1 MDGYEQTPRRAP
13 NPRRR
18 KRTKMQNFKEAYLP
32 VILLA
37 LVVLLIAIFVISSI
51 RNALLR
57 GEQDNPGSNADSTK
71 SSQDLALEEKAEAL
85 LKEANL
91 YASSYDYDRAIATLN
106 DFPGDINKFDSLT
119 KALDGFAL
127 TKQGLVT
134 WNDLSEIPHLSFN
147 MLVADAERTFSSTVD
162 YAEQF
167 RADYITTGEFTAI
180 LQQLYDKG
188 YVLVRMEDMI
198 TSSASGYT
206 VSGVSLPSGKMPI
219 MLTETHAN
227 YYNYLSDG
235 DYDGVP
241 DADGA
246 GFATQ
251 LILDE
256 NGELTCQ
263 MLNAQG
269 ETITGA
275 FDIVPI
281 LEAFTKEHPDFSY
294 HGSKATLAVTGYE
307 GLFGYDV
314 TAKDKDENPD
324 AYDSEVKRVSEL
336 VDVLRSKGYTIASY
350 TYDHAAYGDIS
361 DGAVSE
367 DIDHWKD
374 EIVPILG
381 DVDTLVLAKGS
392 DIANPGVEYS
402 GFKFR
407 SLEDVGFRFYIGYCE
422 GAQNWALVTPDYIRQ
437 GRLPVSGQ
445 SLEETPDLFSAL
457 FDAAAVLDSSR

>member
-37 LVVLLIAIFVISSI
+37 LVVLLVAILLISAI

-57 GEQDNPGSNADSTK
+57 GDQEDPDTSSTK
-71 SSQDLALEEKAEAL
+71 SSQDQALEEKAEAL

-91 YASSYDYDRAIATLN
+91 YASGYDYDRAIATLN
-106 DFPGDINKFDSLT
+106 DFPGEINKFDNLT

-127 TKQGLVT
+127 AKQGLIL
-134 WNDLSEIPHLSFN
+134 WNDLSKIPHLSFN
-147 MLVADAERTFSSTVD
+147 MLIADAERTFSSTVN
-162 YAEQF
+162 YAAQI

-180 LQQLYDKG
+180 LQQLYDTG

-206 VSGVSLPSGKMPI
+206 VSGVSLPNGKTPI
-219 MLTETHAN
+219 MLTETHVN

-241 DADGA
+241 DANGA
-246 GFATQ
+246 GFATK
-251 LILDE
+251 LLLDD
-256 NGELTCQ
+256 NGEPTCE
-263 MLNAQG
+263 MLNGQG

-275 FDIVPI
+275 FDVVPI

-314 TAKDKDENPD
+314 TATDKEENPD
-324 AYDSEVKRVSEL
+324 AYDSEVKRVTDL

-367 DIDHWKD
+367 DLDHWKD

-381 DVDTLVLAKGS
+381 DVNTLVIAKGS
-392 DIANPGVEYS
+392 DIADPGAEYS

-407 SLEDVGFRFYIGYCE
+407 SLEDVGFRFYIGYCKNV
-422 GAQNWALVTPDYIRQ
+422 QNWALVTPDYIRQ
-437 GRLPVSGQ
+437 GRLPITGQ
-445 SLEETPDLFSAL
+445 SLEESSDLYSGL
-457 FDAAAVLDSSR
+457 FDAAKVLDPSR